1 MSSDDGFE
9 HLESLPDPS
18 SPPPAGGGAAAP
30 EGALEVEVPALVD
43 LPSNPSLEQVVA
55 VERSVQAR
63 LQVIRKAPYLSD
75 EVQCE
80 LLPEL
85 NAALLAFPRRCAR
98 LSQELAN
105 QGHTRLA
112 EKVVKKS
119 KLNCRRPS
127 ALHRGRQKGQEL
139 PRVGARTVR
148 SAAARRK
155 GSRGSSLAGG
165 GTTRPS

>member
-30 EGALEVEVPALVD
+30 EGAQEVEVPALID

-55 VERSVQAR
+55 VERSVQSR
-63 LQVIRKAPYLSD
+63 LQAILVD

-98 LSQELAN
+98 LSQELAD

-112 EKVVKKS
+112 EKVVKK
-119 KLNCRRPS
+119 
-127 ALHRGRQKGQEL
+127 
-139 PRVGARTVR
+139 V
-148 SAAARRK
+148 
-155 GSRGSSLAGG
+155 
-165 GTTRPS
+165 